1 MSKYLIISV
10 VFLWISIISLSK
22 GYYFALGGAIAGWVA
37 CVSDM
42 RALGSWAVANRG
54 VVVSGLIFISLLLVI
69 FGI

>member
-1 MSKYLIISV
+1 MPDNFCC
-10 VFLWISIISLSK
+10 VFVDIYNFLKQGLL
-22 GYYFALGGAIAGWVA
+22 FCCGGAIAGWVA

-42 RALGSWAVANRG
+42 RALGSWAVANRE